1 LVDTISSAKNAKY
14 FTRLTGA
21 AGGVSLAGD
30 SAMAESIQKKLDR
43 VRRPR
48 VQITYDVED
57 GGALKKV
64 ELPFVVGVLADL
76 SGDNAANLPAMKER
90 KFDEIDRDN
99 INERL
104 KAAAPEVAMR
114 VNNTLTGDGSQ
125 LGLKLKFESMDD
137 FSPAAI
143 AQQVEPLKKLLQE
156 RERLNEVLAKMESN
170 QKLEDILG
178 QVMSNTEKV
187 QALAKKM
194 GVDAA
199 DAPKGE

>member
-1 LVDTISSAKNAKY
+1 
-14 FTRLTGA
+14 
-21 AGGVSLAGD
+21 
-30 SAMAESIQKKLDR
+30 MAESVQKKLDR

-76 SGDNAANLPAMKER
+76 SGDNSANLPAMKER

-104 KAAAPEVAMR
+104 KSAAPEVSMR
-114 VNNTLTGDGSQ
+114 VKNTLAGDGSQ
-125 LGLKLKFESMDD
+125 LGVKLKFENMDD
-137 FSPAAI
+137 FSPANI

>member
-1 LVDTISSAKNAKY
+1 MS
-14 FTRLTGA
+14 
-21 AGGVSLAGD
+21 
-30 SAMAESIQKKLDR
+30 ESIQKKLDR

-104 KAAAPEVAMR
+104 KSAAPEVSMR
-114 VNNTLTGDGSQ
+114 VNNTLAGDGSQ
-125 LGLKLKFESMDD
+125 IGVKLKFENMDD
-137 FSPAAI
+137 FSPASI
-143 AQQVEPLKKLLQE
+143 AKQVEPLKKLLEE
-156 RERLNEVLAKMESN
+156 RDRLNEVLAKMESN
-170 QKLEDILG
+170 QKLEDLLS
-178 QVMSNTEKV
+178 QVMSNTDKV

-199 DAPKGE
+199 EQPKGE

>member
-1 LVDTISSAKNAKY
+1 MS
-14 FTRLTGA
+14 
-21 AGGVSLAGD
+21 
-30 SAMAESIQKKLDR
+30 ESIQKKLDR

-76 SGDNAANLPAMKER
+76 SGDAAANLPAMKER

-104 KAAAPEVAMR
+104 KAAAPEVSMR
-114 VNNTLTGDGSQ
+114 VNNTLAGDGSQ
-125 LGLKLKFESMDD
+125 IGVKLKFESMDD
-137 FSPAAI
+137 FSPAAV

-170 QKLEDILG
+170 QKLEDILS

-194 GVDAA
+194 GVEAA
-199 DAPKGE
+199 EAPKGE

>member
-1 LVDTISSAKNAKY
+1 MS
-14 FTRLTGA
+14 
-21 AGGVSLAGD
+21 
-30 SAMAESIQKKLDR
+30 ESMQKKLDR

-104 KAAAPEVAMR
+104 KAAAPEVSMR
-114 VNNTLTGDGSQ
+114 VNNTLAGDGSQ
-125 LGLKLKFESMDD
+125 LGVKLKFENMED
-137 FSPAAI
+137 FSPAKI
-143 AQQVEPLKKLLQE
+143 AEQIEPLKKLLEE
-156 RERLNEVLAKMESN
+156 RERLNEVLGKMESN
-170 QKLEDILG
+170 QKLEDILS
-178 QVMSNTEKV
+178 QVISNTEKV

-194 GVDAA
+194 GVDTAEE
-199 DAPKGE
+199 PKGE

>member
-1 LVDTISSAKNAKY
+1 
-14 FTRLTGA
+14 
-21 AGGVSLAGD
+21 
-30 SAMAESIQKKLDR
+30 MAESVQKKLDR

-76 SGDNAANLPAMKER
+76 SGDNAGNLPALKDR
-90 KFDEIDRDN
+90 KFNEIDRDN

-104 KAAAPEVAMR
+104 KSAAPEVSMR
-114 VNNTLTGDGSQ
+114 VNNTLAGDGSQ
-125 LGLKLKFESMDD
+125 LGVKLKFEHMDD

-143 AQQVEPLKKLLQE
+143 ANQVEPLKKLLEE
-156 RERLNEVLAKMESN
+156 RNRLNEVLAKMESN
-170 QKLEDILG
+170 QKLEDILS